1 MATITVPI
9 AATQQEIR
17 CDAFICRN
25 ALDVSESDPLNK
37 YSAFIDRVAEPQDA
51 TGAQV
56 GVRNRLDPVRLDL
69 AALMAESFTAG
80 GVTVTGAQLLALIN
94 AAIDAH
100 KAEGMTP

>member
-1 MATITVPI
+1 MATVTIPV

-25 ALDVSESDPLNK
+25 NLDVPESDPLNK
-37 YSAFIDRVAEPQDA
+37 YSAFIDRVAEPQDS
-51 TGAQV
+51 TGGQV
-56 GVRNRLDPVRLDL
+56 GIRQRLDPVRLDL
-69 AALMAESFTAG
+69 AALMGESFTAS

-100 KAEGMTP
+100 KADGLTP